1 MTIYAVFDIF
11 QVVVTQMSGL
21 HHPTESIHVLH
32 VGKMRIKLC
41 KGKTTIAK
49 EYYSSSMQVFQIVN
63 AFWFKMILAR
73 QLTIYFHVLSFIRFC
88 IFTKRKELYF
98 DYDK

>member
-1 MTIYAVFDIF
+1 MNG
-11 QVVVTQMSGL
+11 S

-49 EYYSSSMQVFQIVN
+49 EYYSSSMQVFQILDDIY
-63 AFWFKMILAR
+63 ILI
-73 QLTIYFHVLSFIRFC
+73 LTSKTMF
-88 IFTKRKELYF
+88 
-98 DYDK
+98 